1 MKKIALIAG
10 LFLGVATLSAQ
21 TITLE
26 QENVEF
32 GEVKIN
38 TKNKGQIIVKNT
50 GEAPLV
56 IERVQPACGCTVPEF
71 TKDPI
76 APGSTGTIDVEY
88 NSGNAEGAFN
98 KTVTI
103 YSNDKASPRKI
114 FRVKGTAVK

>member
-1 MKKIALIAG
+1 MKKIALIVG
-10 LFLGVATLSAQ
+10 LFFGVATLSAQ
-21 TITLE
+21 TISLE

-38 TKNKGQIIVKNT
+38 TKNKGQIVVKNT

-76 APGSTGTIDVEY
+76 APGSTGIINVEY
-88 NSGNAEGAFN
+88 NAGNAEGAFN

-103 YSNDKASPRKI
+103 YSNDEASPRKI